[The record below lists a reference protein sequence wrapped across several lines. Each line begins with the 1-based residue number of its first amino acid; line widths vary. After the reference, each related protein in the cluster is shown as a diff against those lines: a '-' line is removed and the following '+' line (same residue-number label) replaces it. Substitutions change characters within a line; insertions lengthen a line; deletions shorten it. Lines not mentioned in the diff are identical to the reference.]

1 MRITDLAI
9 QRLSLPDGAT
19 KQKTFYDDTLKGF
32 GIRVS
37 VGGAK
42 TFVVMYSKRRKRMT
56 LGRYPDISLAEARK
70 KAKKLQG
77 EVAGM
82 SDVELTVHI
91 SPTFNEARI
100 RFLEDAMAR
109 LKLSSYEQYSR
120 PLTKHFEFSKR
131 VGEITRQ
138 EVMKAVNAAKDSPS
152 TTRHAFVAIRT
163 MMSWCV
169 LQGLIN
175 ASPVPPLQFKV
186 PSRSRIL
193 SDDELKTVWLRAERV
208 GYPFGKLVQL
218 LILTGQRR
226 GEIAGL
232 RKSWINDDTIIFPV
246 GFCKNKREHR
256 VPIGAMMRAI
266 LSSIVTDGDLLFPA
280 RGKPNSPINGWPKAK
295 REFDA
300 PLELAPYTLHDLRRT
315 YSSNL
320 AKLGVPIHVTE
331 KLLNHV
337 SGTISGVAAVYNRH
351 SYWEEMK
358 VATAQHDE
366 FLQRLTTLANPT
378 VA

>member
-19 KQKTFYDDTLKGF
+19 RQKTFYDDTLKGF

-120 PLTKHFEFSKR
+120 PLTKHFAQEPDVPRHHAPVLGKLR
-131 VGEITRQ
+131 RDLRLAALEAVGTPELREGSADADGGDESRRGAGAVQ
-138 EVMKAVNAAKDSPS
+138 EGERGSADVAGC
-152 TTRHAFVAIRT
+152 RHADSV
-163 MMSWCV
+163 
-169 LQGLIN
+169 
-175 ASPVPPLQFKV
+175 
-186 PSRSRIL
+186 
-193 SDDELKTVWLRAERV
+193 D
-208 GYPFGKLVQL
+208 
-218 LILTGQRR
+218 GQVR
-226 GEIAGL
+226 
-232 RKSWINDDTIIFPV
+232 
-246 GFCKNKREHR
+246 FC
-256 VPIGAMMRAI
+256 
-266 LSSIVTDGDLLFPA
+266 
-280 RGKPNSPINGWPKAK
+280 
-295 REFDA
+295 
-300 PLELAPYTLHDLRRT
+300 
-315 YSSNL
+315 
-320 AKLGVPIHVTE
+320 
-331 KLLNHV
+331 
-337 SGTISGVAAVYNRH
+337 
-351 SYWEEMK
+351 
-358 VATAQHDE
+358 
-366 FLQRLTTLANPT
+366 
-378 VA
+378 